1 MSSFFNGRSTAR
13 FQSDSIER
21 TLGQYLQMNG
31 RRFMV
36 GLKDAIRS
44 ERILKIQSIVKE
56 RIDIKDDNVTEN

>member
-13 FQSDSIER
+13 FQSDSTER